1 MSCIPASHSMSTIL
15 SQVESQLEESPAQ
28 IRGSRAYQIFPEA
41 NINEESDSSSYP
53 EDFLYK
59 RERLPSIVVEPTE
72 HSELESG
79 ELHWPPRYLMSNSVE
94 EEEEEDSSVNHT
106 EGSVDG
112 EQQEDMGMEE
122 GSVARKSSIGPS
134 QSQLSLSRLTPPA
147 SPPPEAAPPCL
158 RS

>member
-1 MSCIPASHSMSTIL
+1 ML
-15 SQVESQLEESPAQ
+15 SIVNFIFEGQYKPLQ
-28 IRGSRAYQIFPEA
+28 ISSLVQIFPEA

-72 HSELESG
+72 HSELEGG
-79 ELHWPPRYLMSNSVE
+79 ELRWPPRCQMSNSVE
-94 EEEEEDSSVNHT
+94 EEEEEDSSADHT

-122 GSVARKSSIGPS
+122 G
-134 QSQLSLSRLTPPA
+134 
-147 SPPPEAAPPCL
+147 
-158 RS
+158 